1 MKLASMAN
9 EAGFN
14 RQRSLLRWASKLYSG
29 SVEKYWGCFFVSWYF
44 VSLHYE
50 HT

>member
-1 MKLASMAN
+1 MPYKRKSAELQTFALVGHAMAQWKST
-9 EAGFN
+9 GD
-14 RQRSLLRWASKLYSG
+14 
-29 SVEKYWGCFFVSWYF
+29 VFFVSWYF

>member
-14 RQRSLLRWASKLYSG
+14 RQRSLLRWASKLYSFLTHI
-29 SVEKYWGCFFVSWYF
+29 SCEFVINKK
-44 VSLHYE
+44 VLQV
-50 HT
+50 

>member
-14 RQRSLLRWASKLYSG
+14 RQRSLLRWASKG
-29 SVEKYWGCFFVSWYF
+29 SVEKYWGCFFCFMVWFNDFS
-44 VSLHYE
+44 
-50 HT
+50 